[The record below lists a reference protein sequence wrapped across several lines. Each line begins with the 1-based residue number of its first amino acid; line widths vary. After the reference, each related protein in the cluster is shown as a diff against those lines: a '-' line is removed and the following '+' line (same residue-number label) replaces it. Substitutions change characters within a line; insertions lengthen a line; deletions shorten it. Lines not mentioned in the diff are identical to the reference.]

1 MILLHRTATRSCFSM
16 VELPKTELS
25 PDQFSEIMR
34 NHTKYAHNKNLYV
47 QFEDQIVPVDPCE
60 FATIAN
66 FLSIYHNNIIEKD
79 NYVSKR
85 F

>member
-1 MILLHRTATRSCFSM
+1 MILLQRTATRSCYSM
-16 VELPKTELS
+16 LDLPKTELS
-25 PDQFSEIMR
+25 PDQILEIMR
-34 NHTKYAHNKNLYV
+34 NHNKYAQNKNLYV
-47 QFEDQIVPVDPCE
+47 QFEDQTVPVDLVE

-66 FLSIYHNNIIEKD
+66 FVCIHHNNIIEKD